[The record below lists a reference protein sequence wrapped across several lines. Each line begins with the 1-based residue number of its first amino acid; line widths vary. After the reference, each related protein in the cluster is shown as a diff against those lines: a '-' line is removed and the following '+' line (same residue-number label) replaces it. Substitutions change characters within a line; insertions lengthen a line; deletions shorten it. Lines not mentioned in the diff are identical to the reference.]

1 MPLQTSMNLVTITL
15 AVRVCPG
22 CEPIDQMVLK
32 TTQQK
37 GKNREEREERRNWML
52 AICYK
57 CFILNFALDAPSPS
71 SPSWFDEA
79 NYVHKTMSM
88 LLINILQTLTFGPK
102 CRQRKAKAE
111 KQGVSALPIGFP
123 DCVVC
128 LDILLNK

>member
-57 CFILNFALDAPSPS
+57 CFILNFALIDAPSPS

-79 NYVHKTMSM
+79 NCSQNYVYAFNQYPSDTYFWPQM
-88 LLINILQTLTFGPK
+88 Q
-102 CRQRKAKAE
+102 AE
-111 KQGVSALPIGFP
+111 KGKS
-123 DCVVC
+123 
-128 LDILLNK
+128 